1 MKFVCVYKTKFK
13 GDYGVDYVE
22 KLYESFQ
29 KYTNL
34 NVSDFVCLSDD
45 PNVPNLTPLEHKWEG
60 WWAKMELF
68 RPDFEEDIFY
78 VDLDTIIKG
87 DIQPLLD
94 KCATIDKPIML
105 SDFYFPQRLA
115 SGIMWLPK
123 EYRSKVWDKWIDS
136 PESIMK
142 ICGHYGDQKFIGE
155 IYKGDALR
163 FQDFTNEIISYK
175 GHVKRG
181 LAKGDET
188 IICYHGKPR
197 PRETN
202 WSHV

>member
-29 KYTNL
+29 KYTDL

-45 PNVPNLTPLEHKWEG
+45 SSVPNHVPLEYQWEG

-87 DIQPLLD
+87 NIQPLLD
-94 KCATIDKPIML
+94 KCMTIDKPIML

-123 EYRSKVWDKWIDS
+123 EYRSKIWYRWVDS

-142 ICGHYGDQKFIGE
+142 ICGTYGDQKFIGE
-155 IYKGDALR
+155 IYKDDALR

-181 LAKGDET
+181 LSKGDET
-188 IICYHGKPR
+188 II
-197 PRETN
+197 
-202 WSHV
+202 